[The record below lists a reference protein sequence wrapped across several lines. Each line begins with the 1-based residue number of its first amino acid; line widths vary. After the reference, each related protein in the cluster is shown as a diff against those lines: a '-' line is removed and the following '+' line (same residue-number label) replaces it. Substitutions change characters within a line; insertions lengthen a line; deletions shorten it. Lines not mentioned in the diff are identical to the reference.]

1 MNEAEVNA
9 LLQVYQQKVTNL
21 QAQNIQL
28 ESQVLVL
35 RSQIQLMQQQPKPPA
50 DAGEFES
57 ASVPEPAPK
66 AATPPRRTKK

>member
-35 RSQIQLMQQQPKPPA
+35 RSQIQIMQQPPA
-50 DAGEFES
+50 DAGGFEP
-57 ASVPEPAPK
+57 ASVPDTPK
-66 AATPPRRTKK
+66 ATPPRRTKK

>member
-35 RSQIQLMQQQPKPPA
+35 RSQIQIMQQPPT
-50 DAGEFES
+50 DAGGFEP
-57 ASVPEPAPK
+57 ASVPDTPK
-66 AATPPRRTKK
+66 ATPPRRTKK

>member
-35 RSQIQLMQQQPKPPA
+35 RSQIQIMQQPTA
-50 DAGEFES
+50 DAGEFKP
-57 ASVPEPAPK
+57 ASVPDAPK
-66 AATPPRRTKK
+66 ATPPRRTKK

>member
-9 LLQVYQQKVTNL
+9 LLQVYQQKVTSL

-35 RSQIQLMQQQPKPPA
+35 RSQIQIMQQPPA
-50 DAGEFES
+50 DAGGFEP
-57 ASVPEPAPK
+57 ASVPDTPK
-66 AATPPRRTKK
+66 ATPPRRTKK

>member
-1 MNEAEVNA
+1 MDTAEVNA

-35 RSQIQLMQQQPKPPA
+35 RSQIQLLQQPPQPPT

-57 ASVPEPAPK
+57 TSVPEAPK
-66 AATPPRRTKK
+66 ATPPRRSKK

>member
-35 RSQIQLMQQQPKPPA
+35 RSQIQIMQQPPA
-50 DAGEFES
+50 DAGEFQP
-57 ASVPEPAPK
+57 ASVPDTPK
-66 AATPPRRTKK
+66 ATPPRRTKK

>member
-9 LLQVYQQKVTNL
+9 LLQVYQQKVTSL

-35 RSQIQLMQQQPKPPA
+35 RSQIQIMQQPPA
-50 DAGEFES
+50 DAGGFEP
-57 ASVPEPAPK
+57 ASVPDSPK
-66 AATPPRRTKK
+66 ATPPRRTKK

>member
-35 RSQIQLMQQQPKPPA
+35 RSQLQLMQQPPA
-50 DAGEFES
+50 DAGEFQP
-57 ASVPEPAPK
+57 ASVPDTPK
-66 AATPPRRTKK
+66 ATPPRRTKK

>member
-35 RSQIQLMQQQPKPPA
+35 RSQIQLMQQPPKSPA
-50 DAGEFES
+50 DAGEFQP
-57 ASVPEPAPK
+57 ASVPDTPK
-66 AATPPRRTKK
+66 ATPPRRTKK

>member
-1 MNEAEVNA
+1 MDTAEVNA

-35 RSQIQLMQQQPKPPA
+35 RSQIQLMQQPPA
-50 DAGEFES
+50 DAGGFEP
-57 ASVPEPAPK
+57 ASVPEPAPVK
-66 AATPPRRTKK
+66 ATPPRRTKK

>member
-35 RSQIQLMQQQPKPPA
+35 RSQIQIMQQPPA
-50 DAGEFES
+50 DTGGFEP
-57 ASVPEPAPK
+57 ASVPDAPK
-66 AATPPRRTKK
+66 ATPPRRTKK